1 MVLAMHTQQKLKVVK
16 TSNFP
21 GQKLLSEI
29 ELLDLLERHYHGR
42 PATRIYVAP
51 KCYITPEFY
60 ESALQGMLGSFEA
73 QEEYEA
79 CARVIKLLAN
89 I

>member
-1 MVLAMHTQQKLKVVK
+1 MQIQEKLKPVK

-21 GQKLLSEI
+21 EQKFLSEM
-29 ELLDLLERHYHGR
+29 ELLTLIEQHYNGR
-42 PATRIYVAP
+42 PAARIYVAP
-51 KCYITPEFY
+51 MCYILPEFY
-60 ESALQGMLGSFEA
+60 EQALQGMLGSFEA

-79 CARVIKLLAN
+79 CAKVIKLLAN

>member
-1 MVLAMHTQQKLKVVK
+1 MHIQEKLKIK

-21 GQKLLSEI
+21 EQKLLSEVEILDRI
-29 ELLDLLERHYHGR
+29 EQHYNGR
-42 PATRIYVAP
+42 PAARIYVAP
-51 KCYITPEFY
+51 LCYIAPEFY
-60 ESALQGMLGSFEA
+60 EQALQGMLGSFEA
-73 QEEYEA
+73 REEYES

>member
-1 MVLAMHTQQKLKVVK
+1 MHIQEKRKIK

-21 GQKLLSEI
+21 GQKLLSEVEI
-29 ELLDLLERHYHGR
+29 LDLIEQHYNGR
-42 PATRIYVAP
+42 PAARIYVAP
-51 KCYITPEFY
+51 MCYILPEFY

-73 QEEYEA
+73 REEYEA

>member
-1 MVLAMHTQQKLKVVK
+1 MQIQEKLKPVK

-21 GQKLLSEI
+21 AQKFLSEM
-29 ELLDLLERHYHGR
+29 ELLALIEQHYNGR
-42 PATRIYVAP
+42 PAARIYVAP
-51 KCYITPEFY
+51 MCYILPEFY
-60 ESALQGMLGSFEA
+60 EQALQGMLGSFEA

-79 CARVIKLLAN
+79 CAKVIKLLAN

>member
-1 MVLAMHTQQKLKVVK
+1 MHIQEKLKVRK

-21 GQKLLSEI
+21 AQRFLSEM
-29 ELLDLLERHYHGR
+29 ELLALIEQHYNGR
-42 PATRIYVAP
+42 PAARIYVAP
-51 KCYITPEFY
+51 MCYIEPEFY
-60 ESALQGMLGSFEA
+60 EQALQGMLGSFEA
-73 QEEYEA
+73 REEYEA

>member
-1 MVLAMHTQQKLKVVK
+1 MQIQEKLKSVK

-21 GQKLLSEI
+21 AQRFLSEM
-29 ELLDLLERHYHGR
+29 ELLVLIEQHYNGR
-42 PATRIYVAP
+42 PAARIYVAP
-51 KCYITPEFY
+51 MCYILPAFY
-60 ESALQGMLGSFEA
+60 EQALQGMLGSFEA

-79 CARVIKLLAN
+79 CAKVIKLLAN

>member
-1 MVLAMHTQQKLKVVK
+1 MHIQEKLKVRK

-21 GQKLLSEI
+21 EQRFLSEL
-29 ELLDLLERHYHGR
+29 ELLNLIEQHYNGR
-42 PATRIYVAP
+42 PAARIYVAP
-51 KCYITPEFY
+51 MCYILPEFY
-60 ESALQGMLGSFEA
+60 EQALQGMLGSFEA
-73 QEEYEA
+73 REEYEA

>member
-1 MVLAMHTQQKLKVVK
+1 MHIQESLKIK

-21 GQKLLSEI
+21 EQKLLSEV
-29 ELLDLLERHYHGR
+29 ELLDRIEQHYNGR
-42 PATRIYVAP
+42 PAARIYVAP
-51 KCYITPEFY
+51 MCYIAPEFY
-60 ESALQGMLGSFEA
+60 EQALQGMLGSFEA
-73 QEEYEA
+73 REEYEA

>member
-1 MVLAMHTQQKLKVVK
+1 MHIQEKLKRVK

-21 GQKLLSEI
+21 EQRFLSEA
-29 ELLDLLERHYHGR
+29 ELLTLIEQHYNGR
-42 PATRIYVAP
+42 PAARIYVAP
-51 KCYITPEFY
+51 MCYILPEFY
-60 ESALQGMLGSFEA
+60 EQALQGMLGSFEA
-73 QEEYEA
+73 KEEYEA